1 MQGLQPINSPTATS
15 MKTLPILL
23 STISLA
29 VLGYASTAIANET
42 YATTAQ
48 QNLKNEK
55 TLKKI
60 QKKKS
65 APAKM
70 QERTEEKKRAE
81 DVKTKDDAAP

>member
-1 MQGLQPINSPTATS
+1 
-15 MKTLPILL
+15 MKSFPMLL
-23 STISLA
+23 STIAL
-29 VLGYASTAIANET
+29 VFLGCASTAIANET
-42 YATTAQ
+42 NAATAR

-81 DVKTKDDAAP
+81 DVKTKDAAP